1 MIIENENYMML
12 LDNLL
17 PATDSIFS
25 GLVLIISGMLIRNAL
40 IWSDQYWAKGFN
52 QTITFLI
59 LPFVTF
65 VITKVISGNIALSLG
80 MIGAMS
86 IVRFRNPVKSPLE
99 LVMFFALITIGI
111 AANVRFKWSIYLT
124 LIVVAVI
131 IIAKIIQKFYN
142 KYNRNFYTASFN
154 EGTDMHLIEVS
165 SSKKIDILDNN
176 KNLKVFMHNSDQQEF
191 IYKLAFI
198 SKDEL
203 LKLKTELEQN
213 KDINKTNVNFV

>member
-1 MIIENENYMML
+1 MIIENQNYMML

-59 LPFVTF
+59 IPFVTF

-99 LVMFFALITIGI
+99 LVMYFALITIGI

>member
-1 MIIENENYMML
+1 MIIENQNYMML

-59 LPFVTF
+59 IPFVTF

-99 LVMFFALITIGI
+99 LVMYFALITIGI

-142 KYNRNFYTASFN
+142 KYDKNFYTASFN

>member
-1 MIIENENYMML
+1 MAI
-12 LDNLL
+12 LDNLFPL
-17 PATDSIFS
+17 HKAISS
-25 GLVLIISGMLIRNAL
+25 GLVLIISGMLMRNAL

-52 QTITFLI
+52 QTITFLL

-99 LVMFFALITIGI
+99 LVMYFALITVGI
-111 AANVRFKWSIYLT
+111 AANVRFIWSIYLT
-124 LIVVAVI
+124 IIVVAVI
-131 IIAKIIQKFYN
+131 IITKIIQKFYN
-142 KYNRNFYTASFN
+142 KYDKNFYTASFN

-176 KNLKVFMHNSDQQEF
+176 KHLKVFMHNSDQQEF

-203 LKLKTELEQN
+203 LKLKAELEQN

>member
-1 MIIENENYMML
+1 MIIESKYDML
-12 LDNLL
+12 LHNLL
-17 PATDSIFS
+17 PATDSILS
-25 GLVLIISGMLIRNAL
+25 GLVLILSGIFIRTAL
-40 IWSDQYWAKGFN
+40 ISADQYWAKGFN

-65 VITKVISGNIALSLG
+65 VITKVISGSIALSLG

-99 LVMFFALITIGI
+99 LVMYFALITIGI

-124 LIVVAVI
+124 LTVIAVI
-131 IIAKIIQKFYN
+131 VLTKIIQKFYN
-142 KYNRNFYTASFN
+142 KYNKNFYTASFN
-154 EGTDMHLIEVS
+154 EGTDMHLIEIN
-165 SSKKIDILDNN
+165 SSKKIDILENN
-176 KNLKVFMHNSDQQEF
+176 KNLKVFMHNHDQNEY

-203 LKLKTELEQN
+203 TKLKTEIEGN
-213 KDINKTNVNFV
+213 KDIIRTNVNFV